1 MSFLLLLAVGTSQ
14 SFAADLE
21 FYLSFIYYSPLVF
34 YYFLFLFYKYVK
46 TGLNN
51 PQTIHLRYFD
61 NKWYVLVFGRLLIF
75 CSHAAIKS
83 IPLLGQGALI
93 KIIIMNTFIST
104 ALTLHYNVLVRHKHL
119 RAPIEFD
126 NCDMQNVQV
135 IFFIS
140 F

>member
-1 MSFLLLLAVGTSQ
+1 L
-14 SFAADLE
+14 
-21 FYLSFIYYSPLVF
+21 
-34 YYFLFLFYKYVK
+34 YVK

-51 PQTIHLRYFD
+51 PQTIHLKYFD
-61 NKWYVLVFGRLLIF
+61 NKWYVLVFGRLFIF

-93 KIIIMNTFIST
+93 NIIIINTFICT

-119 RAPIEFD
+119 RAPIKFD

-140 F
+140 FELLFEEDSFKMVFYKLSIIIIRITVSFSISLS